1 MNARSLTRDSLHA
14 FSCHVFFFLADLRER
29 KTIDRFV
36 RSVAFHGPSLITL
49 TKAEQGDS
57 KESPINFLHSTS
69 TDEGNIATDYFRSKL
84 QVCTVRCSLF
94 QFCF

>member
-1 MNARSLTRDSLHA
+1 MHSLI
-14 FSCHVFFFLADLRER
+14 FSFFFFLADLREK

-36 RSVAFHGPSLITL
+36 RSVSFHGPSLITL

-57 KESPINFLHSTS
+57 KESPMNFLHSTS
-69 TDEGNIATDYFRSKL
+69 TDEGIIVTDYFRSKL

-94 QFCF
+94 QFSF